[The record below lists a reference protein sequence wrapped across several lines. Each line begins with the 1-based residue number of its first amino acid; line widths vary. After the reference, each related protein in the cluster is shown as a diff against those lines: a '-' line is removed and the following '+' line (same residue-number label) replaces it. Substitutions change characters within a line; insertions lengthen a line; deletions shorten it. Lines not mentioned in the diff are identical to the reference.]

1 MLNCI
6 AMFPAINPARGFL
19 FGCVAAWQ
27 RWVECCALLLH
38 SDDVTTWNGREVGK
52 KPGGN
57 PANAPFNMRSATVQ
71 AGRIQPLPSLRASS
85 TALPLAGGPHP
96 FTAGKNRLGRSDP
109 KPVCLGGLALCSVTT
124 RPWSVPP
131 QAGQGISFALH
142 RRESYAAY

>member
-19 FGCVAAWQ
+19 F
-27 RWVECCALLLH
+27 
-38 SDDVTTWNGREVGK
+38 S
-52 KPGGN
+52 
-57 PANAPFNMRSATVQ
+57 RSATVQ
-71 AGRIQPLPSLRASS
+71 AGRMKALPSLRASS
-85 TALPLAGGPHP
+85 TALPLAGGPQP

-131 QAGQGISFALH
+131 QAGQGISFSRHTVGDDNA
-142 RRESYAAY
+142 